1 MVINPDPKLL
11 PRLDAIVTHA
21 AEHAPFQ
28 RERLGRP
35 RLDEVE
41 DLTRLPLTGKPD
53 LLDDQHAHPPFGTN
67 LAYPLHHYTRLHQT
81 SGTTSA
87 TLRIL
92 ETPADWN
99 WWRRSL
105 GRVLTAAGVEAG
117 DRVALA
123 FSFGPY
129 IQFWASFEGVQ
140 EVGAMTIP
148 LGGMDSIQRLQTMA
162 AYGATTLLCT
172 PSYALHL
179 ARVAADTGLIAATEA
194 VTRLVCTGE
203 PGASVP
209 SVRQRIESAWDARCF
224 DHGGA
229 SEAGSFG
236 YPCPVEGGM
245 HLAESDFVCEVLDP
259 VSSGP
264 VAAGEIGELVVT
276 SLERRGFPVIRYRT
290 GDMVRLSA
298 TGCSAGHPGAWLPE
312 GIIGR
317 VDDMVVIRGMNVFPS
332 SIEETLR
339 EFPGVEEFR
348 ITFYTDPRAMDEI
361 KVEVELY
368 DPSQVREMQARLRHS
383 LGLRVRIVP
392 LRPGILPAHEG
403 KARRVEDL
411 RATPRLG
418 SVPQDG

>member
-1 MVINPDPKLL
+1 MVNNLHPDLL
-11 PRLDAIVTHA
+11 ARLDDIIGHA
-21 AEHAPFQ
+21 ARHAPFQ

-35 RLDEVE
+35 RLREVE
-41 DLTRLPLTGKPD
+41 DLTSLPLTGKQD
-53 LLDDQHAHPPFGTN
+53 LLDDQRAHPPFGSN
-67 LAYPLHHYTRLHQT
+67 LAYPLERYTRLHQT

-92 ETPADWN
+92 ETPEDWA

-105 GRVLTAAGVEAG
+105 GRVLAAAGVTEG

-123 FSFGPY
+123 YSFGPY
-129 IQFWASFEGVQ
+129 IQFWASYEGVQ

-148 LGGMDSIQRLQTMA
+148 LGGMDSVQRLQTMA
-162 AYGATTLLCT
+162 TYGATTLLCT

-179 ARVAADTGLIAATEA
+179 AKVAADSGLTAAIDP
-194 VTRLVCTGE
+194 VRRLICTGE

-209 SVRQRIESAWDARCF
+209 SVRQRIEAAWGARCF

-229 SEAGSFG
+229 SEAGCFG
-236 YPCPVEGGM
+236 YPCPADGGL
-245 HLAESDFVCEVLDP
+245 HLAESDFACEVLDP
-259 VSSGP
+259 VTSRP

-290 GDMVRLSA
+290 GDIVRLA
-298 TGCSAGHPGAWLPE
+298 QTGCSGGHPGSWLPE

-339 EFPGVEEFR
+339 EFPGVQEFR

-361 KVEVELY
+361 KVEVELS
-368 DPSQVREMQARLRHS
+368 DPSQVREMQARLRHN

-411 RATPRLG
+411 RATLRPGL
-418 SVPQDG
+418 VPGGG